1 MDYWRENKCPEFKWY
16 SWKHESWLAV
26 TKGRKEDRG
35 TRGKLCVHWQTI
47 RHSREEVRR
56 SRHTQTGWCSKR
68 RRWALFWAKP
78 GHWLAWTRTPF
89 DQQPVLHA
97 AVAAAK
103 PKSPCGVCRVKGPVV
118 HKSDCQPHLHVGQSA
133 RPGSPP
139 STMAEDI
146 VWTQCC
152 SLISKVAV
160 YAHSLCFSD
169 RRYTKKFSWSRCS
182 LLEATITSTLIW
194 SKSPLGVAL
203 WSISTLLGKQ
213 TQVSVLVNGIKGE
226 NYL

>member
-1 MDYWRENKCPEFKWY
+1 M
-16 SWKHESWLAV
+16 
-26 TKGRKEDRG
+26 
-35 TRGKLCVHWQTI
+35 

-56 SRHTQTGWCSKR
+56 R
-68 RRWALFWAKP
+68 ALFWAKP
-78 GHWLAWTRTPF
+78 GHWLAWTRMPF
-89 DQQPVLHA
+89 DQQPVLRA

-118 HKSDCQPHLHVGQSA
+118 HKSDRSHTCTWARA

-139 STMAEDI
+139 STVAEDT
-146 VWTQCC
+146 VWTQRC
-152 SLISKVAV
+152 SLTSKAAL

-169 RRYTKKFSWSRCS
+169 RWHTKKFSWSRCS

-213 TQVSVLVNGIKGE
+213 TQVWVSVNGIKGE